1 MRMLGGNEWFV
12 KHVFEGGL
20 LISPGPKE
28 DGSKTVKNVTT
39 DTKVSIPLALTD
51 GLQEAE
57 NWLQLVAC
65 N

>member
-1 MRMLGGNEWFV
+1 MRILGGNEWFV
-12 KHVFEGGL
+12 KLVFGGGL
-20 LISPGPKE
+20 LIFPAPK